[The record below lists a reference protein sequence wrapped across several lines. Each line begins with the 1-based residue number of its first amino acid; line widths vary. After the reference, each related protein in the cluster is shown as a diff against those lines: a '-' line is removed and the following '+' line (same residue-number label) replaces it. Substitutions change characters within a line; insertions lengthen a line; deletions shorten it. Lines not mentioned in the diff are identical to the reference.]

1 MSLLLLPPTWASSV
15 VAGACVVVGDSVIG
29 CGGVNQEDS
38 RRRSHCQDWEVLAT
52 ACVIVVGREIRISCV
67 VACIVVGNS
76 VIGGGCGSV
85 GGGVGGGGGGVIVGQ
100 HWEVRILAN
109 SLTAHESFLFPT
121 IFIAPPVPRCKDT

>member
-29 CGGVNQEDS
+29 GVGVNQEDS
-38 RRRSHCQDWEVLAT
+38 RRRSHCQYWEVLAT
-52 ACVIVVGREIRISCV
+52 ACVIVGGREIRISCV
-67 VACIVVGNS
+67 VACIVVGNFS

-85 GGGVGGGGGGVIVGQ
+85 GGGGVIVGQ

-121 IFIAPPVPRCKDT
+121 IFIAPPVPRCKDS